1 MNISLRPELEELIK
15 EKVQNGQ
22 YRSADDVFDAALSLL
37 QERDHAEDHLERLLQ
52 EAEDSGAPAE
62 MTPQDWNDI
71 RREVHEHH
79 QQQRKAG

>member
-15 EKVQNGQ
+15 EKVHNGQ

-37 QERDHAEDHLERLLQ
+37 KERDQAEDHLERLLQ
-52 EAEDSGAPAE
+52 EAEDSGAPTE
-62 MTPQDWNDI
+62 MTPQDWEEI
-71 RREVHEHH
+71 RQEVREHH